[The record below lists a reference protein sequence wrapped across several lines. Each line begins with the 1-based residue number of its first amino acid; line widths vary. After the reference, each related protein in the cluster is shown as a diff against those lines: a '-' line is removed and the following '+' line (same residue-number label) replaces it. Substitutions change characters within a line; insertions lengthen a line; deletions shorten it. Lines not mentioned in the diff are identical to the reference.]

1 MNRITVEG
9 PIKVQLD
16 GLSLPVEV
24 VDETGRWLG
33 HFVPAA
39 AMVAADECP
48 DSPDELERMHA
59 EKGGR
64 TLPEIWK
71 ALGAK

>member
-1 MNRITVEG
+1 MNKIMVEG
-9 PIKVQLD
+9 PMKAQLD
-16 GLSLPVEV
+16 GLAVPVEV

-39 AMVAADECP
+39 ATLAADECP
-48 DSPDELERMHA
+48 HSPDELERMHV

-64 TLPEIWK
+64 TLSEIWK
-71 ALGAK
+71 SLGAK

>member
-9 PIKVQLD
+9 PIKAQLD
-16 GLSLPVEV
+16 GLALPVEV

-48 DSPDELERMHA
+48 DSPHELERMHA

-71 ALGAK
+71 SLGAK